1 MTDNTQN
8 LMQKL
13 LAKNAQAIVQRL
25 LDECVN
31 LSKTHPPVQLER
43 SICERHWEEIKVIA
57 HHWGGPAPF
66 DYDDVERVIAEF
78 FADRILR
85 LPAYEQATLCMG
97 LKGVDDLPEN
107 ALDKASENFELDG
120 LRIGQ
125 ILIVLLE
132 DLMSFVDSGRAPEDY
147 ESSEAE
153 EFISQVAYMTP
164 RLKYFRRAHQALA
177 QSHAFD
183 IRQRLVSEL
192 KVEAK
197 NTPAF
202 DIADEGCRSHW
213 DEICVMAY
221 MGGDHIL
228 YSMLE
233 ATLDRSAFYA
243 IKALPESEQYALWAV
258 SRWGED
264 WVENCDWDDFPIDI
278 HTDSDG
284 LIEAAENVRSRLI
297 SSASQETLF
306 HDEYGVQSDYSEDDD
321 LDMLQAV
328 VDGKHPQMHEPAL
341 PELMKEAYL
350 RHTDDDAMTSLF
362 KKAVEAYTQA
372 MLAVTAQIPKEIFNS
387 VGLPETPKSDLQ
399 ALQGIARNA
408 QSTEHRDRSDRI

>member
-1 MTDNTQN
+1 MNHHTPH
-8 LMQKL
+8 
-13 LAKNAQAIVQRL
+13 LAQRL
-25 LDECVN
+25 LAQSAQSIVHRLRAKCIN
-31 LSKTHPPVQLER
+31 LSKTWPPVQLPR
-43 SICERHWEEIKVIA
+43 DMCAWHWDEIKVIA

-66 DYDDVERVIAEF
+66 DADEAVRFIEGF
-78 FADRILR
+78 FEKRLHR
-85 LPAYEQATLCMG
+85 LPPHDQATLCMG
-97 LKGVDDLPEN
+97 LDGVDDLPED
-107 ALDKASENFELDG
+107 ALNNSSLNFQLDG
-120 LRIGQ
+120 LRIKQ
-125 ILIVLLE
+125 ILNVLLE
-132 DLMSFVDSGRAPEDY
+132 DLMSFVANGHAPEAY
-147 ESSEAE
+147 EPSEAE
-153 EFISQVAYMTP
+153 EFIGQVEHMKP

-183 IRQRLVSEL
+183 IRQRMVTEL
-192 KVEAK
+192 RAEAK

-228 YSMLE
+228 YSMLLS
-233 ATLDRSAFYA
+233 TLDDSALRA
-243 IKALPESEQYALWAV
+243 IKALPETEQYALWAV

-284 LIEAAENVRSRLI
+284 LIEAAENVRSRLLA
-297 SSASQETLF
+297 SASQNTFF
-306 HDEYGVQSDYSEDDD
+306 HDEYGVQSDYNEDDD

-328 VDGKHPQMHEPAL
+328 VDGKHPQMLEPAL

-350 RHTDDDAMTSLF
+350 RHTDDEAITSLF

-372 MLAVTAQIPKEIFNS
+372 MLAVTAQIPNEIFNS
-387 VGLPETPKSDLQ
+387 VGLCDIPASDGQDLH
-399 ALQGIARNA
+399 GI
-408 QSTEHRDRSDRI
+408 D

>member
-1 MTDNTQN
+1 MTDCTQI
-8 LMQKL
+8 LMRQL

-31 LSKTHPPVQLER
+31 LSKTYPPVQLEQAM
-43 SICERHWEEIKVIA
+43 CERHWEEIKIIA
-57 HHWGGPAPF
+57 QHWGGPAPF
-66 DYDDVERVIAEF
+66 EYDKAEQYIVGF
-78 FADRILR
+78 FADRLNR
-85 LPAYEQATLCMG
+85 LPPHERATLCMG
-97 LKGVDDLPEN
+97 LIGVDDLPEGSLNN
-107 ALDKASENFELDG
+107 ATENFELDES
-120 LRIGQ
+120 RFDQ
-125 ILIVLLE
+125 ILTVLLE

-147 ESSEAE
+147 EASEAE
-153 EFISQVAYMTP
+153 EFMFQVKRMEP

-183 IRQRLVSEL
+183 IRQRLVTEL
-192 KVEAK
+192 RAEAK

-228 YSMLE
+228 YSMLLS
-233 ATLDRSAFYA
+233 TLDHSAFRA
-243 IKALPESEQYALWAV
+243 IKALPETEQYALWAE

-284 LIEAAENVRSRLI
+284 LIEAAETVRNRLLFL
-297 SSASQETLF
+297 ASQNTFF
-306 HDEYGVQSDYSEDDD
+306 HDEYGIQSDHREDDD

-328 VDGKHPQMHEPAL
+328 VDGKHPQMLEPVL

-350 RHTDDDAMTSLF
+350 RHTDDDAITSLF

-372 MLAVTAQIPKEIFNS
+372 MLTVTAQIPNEIFNS
-387 VGLPETPKSDLQ
+387 VGLSDIPTSDAHDLH
-399 ALQGIARNA
+399 GI
-408 QSTEHRDRSDRI
+408 T

>member
-1 MTDNTQN
+1 MSGSTQN
-8 LMQKL
+8 LMQQVI
-13 LAKNAQAIVQRL
+13 ANNAQAIVQRM
-25 LDECVN
+25 LDDCVN
-31 LSKTHPPVQLER
+31 QSKTHPPVQLQR
-43 SICERHWEEIKVIA
+43 SMCERHWEEIKVIA
-57 HHWGGPAPF
+57 HFWGGPAPF
-66 DYDDVERVIAEF
+66 DYDEVERVLVGF
-78 FADRILR
+78 FIERLYR
-85 LPAYEQATLCMG
+85 LPAHEKATLCMG
-97 LKGVDDLPEN
+97 LIGVDDLPEN
-107 ALDKASENFELDG
+107 SLDKTSENFELDG

-125 ILIVLLE
+125 ILNVLME
-132 DLMSFVDSGRAPEDY
+132 DLMSFVDSRCAPEEY
-147 ESSEAE
+147 EVSEAE
-153 EFISQVAYMTP
+153 EFISQVEHMKP

-183 IRQRLVSEL
+183 IRQRLVAEL
-192 KVEAK
+192 RAEAK

-233 ATLDRSAFYA
+233 STLDRSAFDA
-243 IKALPESEQYALWAV
+243 IKALPETEQYALWAV

-264 WVENCDWDDFPIDI
+264 WVENCDWDNFPVDI

-297 SSASQETLF
+297 SSASQETFF

-328 VDGKHPQMHEPAL
+328 VDGKHPQMHDPAL

-362 KKAVEAYTQA
+362 INAVEAYTRA
-372 MLAVTAQIPKEIFNS
+372 MLAVTAQIPTEIFNS
-387 VGLPETPKSDLQ
+387 VGLSDMPKNDVKDL
-399 ALQGIARNA
+399 
-408 QSTEHRDRSDRI
+408 

>member
-1 MTDNTQN
+1 MTDRTQN
-8 LMQKL
+8 VMKKL

-43 SICERHWEEIKVIA
+43 SMCERHWEEIKVIA

-97 LKGVDDLPEN
+97 LTGVDDLPEN

-183 IRQRLVSEL
+183 IRQRLVAEL
-192 KVEAK
+192 RAEAK

-243 IKALPESEQYALWAV
+243 IKALPETEQYSLWAE

-264 WVENCDWDDFPIDI
+264 WVENCDWDHFPIDI
-278 HTDSDG
+278 YTDSDG
-284 LIEAAENVRSRLI
+284 LIEAAETVRNRLL
-297 SSASQETLF
+297 SEASQSNFYHNELGEQAQ
-306 HDEYGVQSDYSEDDD
+306 HSKEDD
-321 LDMLQAV
+321 LALLQAV
-328 VDGKHPQMHEPAL
+328 ANGTHPLILE
-341 PELMKEAYL
+341 PELADLIESAYL
-350 RHTDDDAMTSLF
+350 RQTDEDGIETLL
-362 KKAVEAYTQA
+362 K
-372 MLAVTAQIPKEIFNS
+372 LAVDSYANTMLEATKNLFQKHL
-387 VGLPETPKSDLQ
+387 V
-399 ALQGIARNA
+399 
-408 QSTEHRDRSDRI
+408 

>member
-1 MTDNTQN
+1 
-8 LMQKL
+8 MQQVI
-13 LAKNAQAIVQRL
+13 ANNAQAIVQRL
-25 LDECVN
+25 LDDCVN
-31 LSKTHPPVQLER
+31 QSKTHPPVQLER
-43 SICERHWEEIKVIA
+43 SMCARHWEEIKVIA

-66 DYDDVERVIAEF
+66 DYDEVERVLVGF
-78 FADRILR
+78 FIERLHR
-85 LPAYEQATLCMG
+85 LPAHEKVTLCMG
-97 LKGVDDLPEN
+97 LIGVDDLPES
-107 ALDKASENFELDG
+107 ALDQAYGNFELDD

-125 ILIVLLE
+125 ILNVLLE
-132 DLMSFVDSGRAPEDY
+132 DLMSFVDSGCAPEDY

-153 EFISQVAYMTP
+153 EFISQVEHMTP
-164 RLKYFRRAHQALA
+164 RLKYFLRAHQALA

-183 IRQRLVSEL
+183 IRQRLVAEL
-192 KVEAK
+192 KAEAK

-228 YSMLE
+228 YSMLLS
-233 ATLDRSAFYA
+233 TLDDSAWRA
-243 IKALPESEQYALWAV
+243 IKALPETEQYALWAM

-264 WVENCDWDDFPIDI
+264 WVENCDWDNFPVDI
-278 HTDSDG
+278 HMDSDG

-297 SSASQETLF
+297 SAASKESFF

-328 VDGKHPQMHEPAL
+328 VDGKHPQMLEPAL

-350 RHTDDDAMTSLF
+350 RHTDNDAMTSLF
-362 KKAVEAYTQA
+362 KKAVEAYTQV

-408 QSTEHRDRSDRI
+408 QSTEHRDRA

>member
-1 MTDNTQN
+1 MTDHTQN
-8 LMQKL
+8 LMRQL
-13 LAKNAQAIVQRL
+13 LARNAQAIVQRL

-43 SICERHWEEIKVIA
+43 SMCERHWEEIKVIA
-57 HHWGGPAPF
+57 HYWGGPAPF
-66 DYDDVERVIAEF
+66 DYDEVERALVGF
-78 FADRILR
+78 FIERLQR
-85 LPAYEQATLCMG
+85 LPTHEQATLCMG
-97 LKGVDDLPEN
+97 LTGVEDLPEN
-107 ALDKASENFELDG
+107 ALDKASQNFELDD
-120 LRIGQ
+120 LRFGQ
-125 ILIVLLE
+125 ILNVLLE

-153 EFISQVAYMTP
+153 EFSSQVAYMTP

-183 IRQRLVSEL
+183 IRQRLVAEL
-192 KVEAK
+192 RAGAK

-202 DIADEGCRSHW
+202 DVADEGCRSHW

-228 YSMLE
+228 YSMLLS
-233 ATLDRSAFYA
+233 TLDDSALRA
-243 IKALPESEQYALWAV
+243 IKALPETEQYALWAE

-264 WVENCDWDDFPIDI
+264 WVDNCDWDHFPTDI
-278 HTDSDG
+278 YTDSDG
-284 LIEAAENVRSRLI
+284 LNEAAETVRSRLL
-297 SSASQETLF
+297 SSASQDTFF

-328 VDGKHPQMHEPAL
+328 VDGKHPQMLEPAL

-350 RHTDDDAMTSLF
+350 RHTDDDAITALF

-372 MLAVTAQIPKEIFNS
+372 MLAVTAQIPKKIFNS
-387 VGLPETPKSDLQ
+387 VGLPETPKSDIQ
-399 ALQGIARNA
+399 ALQGIARSA
-408 QSTEHRDRSDRI
+408 QSTEHRDRA

>member
-1 MTDNTQN
+1 MN
-8 LMQKL
+8 LHSPNLAQRL
-13 LAKNAQAIVQRL
+13 LAQSAQAIVHRL
-25 LDECVN
+25 RAKCIN
-31 LSKTHPPVQLER
+31 LSKKWPPVQLPR
-43 SICERHWEEIKVIA
+43 DMCAWHWDEIKVIA

-66 DYDDVERVIAEF
+66 DADEAERFIVEF
-78 FADRILR
+78 FEKRLHR
-85 LPAYEQATLCMG
+85 LPPHDQATLCMG
-97 LKGVDDLPEN
+97 LEGVDDLPED
-107 ALDKASENFELDG
+107 ALDNSGLNFELDG
-120 LRIGQ
+120 LRIEQ
-125 ILIVLLE
+125 ILNLLFE
-132 DLMSFVDSGRAPEDY
+132 DLMSFVARGHAPEEY
-147 ESSEAE
+147 QPSEAE
-153 EFISQVAYMTP
+153 EFIYQVEHMTP
-164 RLKYFRRAHQALA
+164 RLKYFRSAHQVLA

-183 IRQRLVSEL
+183 IRQRLVAEL
-192 KVEAK
+192 KAEAK

-213 DEICVMAY
+213 DEICVMAH

-233 ATLDRSAFYA
+233 STIGRSAFDA

-264 WVENCDWDDFPIDI
+264 WVDNCDWDHFPTDI
-278 HTDSDG
+278 YTDSDG
-284 LIEAAENVRSRLI
+284 LIEAAETVRSRLL
-297 SSASQETLF
+297 SSASQESFF
-306 HDEYGVQSDYSEDDD
+306 HDEYGVQSDYSKDDD

-328 VDGKHPQMHEPAL
+328 VDGKHPQMLDPAL

-350 RHTDDDAMTSLF
+350 RHTDDDAITPLF
-362 KKAVEAYTQA
+362 KKAVEGYTQA

-408 QSTEHRDRSDRI
+408 QLTEHRDRA